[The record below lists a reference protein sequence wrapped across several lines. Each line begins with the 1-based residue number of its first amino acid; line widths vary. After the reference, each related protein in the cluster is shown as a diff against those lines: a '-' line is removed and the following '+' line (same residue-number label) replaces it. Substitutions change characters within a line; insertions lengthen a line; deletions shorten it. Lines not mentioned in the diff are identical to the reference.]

1 MKSVYTGDEKVAEFE
16 SYDELRV
23 GDGKPAFIY
32 EGSELVYPNPVKDG
46 LVLWYDF
53 SGRTNADGQRG
64 IAEDLSGNGNHGTL
78 QNFNY
83 TAESGYDKNKLLF
96 DGVDDYVQATQNTY
110 ENFTVEMVL
119 KLKPF
124 QKVGSIFGSRRSV
137 FIDTKESGIEIRSDS
152 NSLLRYYIVDGTTIS
167 TNGVGAGIDMSEKIF
182 HLLFLKGVDGGF
194 IAINGQEVSRFS
206 AQDVG
211 TITDSR
217 PLSLGTRGSSATYGQ
232 NVEFSSF
239 KFYNKAL
246 TPEEISHNYAI
257 EKERFGIE

>member
-32 EGSELVYPNPVKDG
+32 EGNELVYPNPIKDG

-83 TAESGYDKNKLLF
+83 SAESGYDKNKLLF
-96 DGVDDYVQATQNTY
+96 DGVDDYVQSTKNSYT
-110 ENFTVEMVL
+110 NFTVEMVL

-124 QKVGSIFGSRRSV
+124 QKTGSIFGSRVSV
-137 FIDTKESGIEIRSDS
+137 FTDEKESGIEIRNDS
-152 NSLLRYYIVDGTTIS
+152 NSMLRYFISDGTTLS
-167 TNGVGAGIDMSEKIF
+167 TNGVNSGIDMSEKMF
-182 HLLFLKGVDGGF
+182 HLVFSKDIDGGF
-194 IAINGQEVSRFS
+194 IMIDGKE
-206 AQDVG
+206 
-211 TITDSR
+211 ITNFRDENLGVISDSR
-217 PLSLGTRGSSATYGQ
+217 IMSIGTRGSSGTYGQ
-232 NVEFSSF
+232 NFEAGSF

-246 TPEEISHNYAI
+246 TPEEIAHNFKI
-257 EKERFGIE
+257 EKERFDIE